1 MKILIA
7 IPSDEHPDHEFV
19 QSLLA
24 LRPVG
29 QVEIKMQAGSLVYLS
44 REMLSAYAVNNGFD
58 YVLWLDDDMVFQP
71 DLLEKLIADD
81 VDVAAGLF
89 VGRRY
94 PYEPAIWKSIVC
106 GDEGRYD
113 EKYYDYPEDSLFE
126 IDACGMAAV
135 LVKTNVIQTVI
146 DQYHRTFEPISGY
159 GEDISFC
166 IRAKNAG
173 FKVWCDSRVK
183 VGHVGRYIFTDETY
197 KAVRHMRGLDKE

>member
-29 QVEIKMQAGSLVYLS
+29 QVEIKQQAGSLVYLS
-44 REMLSAYAVNNGFD
+44 REMLAVYAIDHGFD
-58 YVLWLDDDMVFQP
+58 YVLWLDDDMIFQP
-71 DLLEKLIADD
+71 DLLEKLIEDD
-81 VDVAAGLF
+81 VDMAAGLF
-89 VGRRY
+89 VQRRY

-106 GDEGRYD
+106 GDAEDRSNERYL
-113 EKYYDYPEDSLFE
+113 DYPENELFE

-135 LVKTNVIQTVI
+135 LVKTEVIKKVYET
-146 DQYHRTFEPISGY
+146 YYRTFEPISGY

-166 IRAKNAG
+166 IRAKNCG
-173 FKVWCDSRVK
+173 FKLWCDSRIK
-183 VGHVGRYIFTDETY
+183 VGHVGRYIFTDETF
-197 KAVRHMRGLDKE
+197 KAVRKMRGMG